1 MGGLAR
7 ALFAFLALSSASCTP
22 SELARDQDSHTL
34 VRTSSASAPSS
45 RPVTDASERWA
56 TFTRSPSPL
65 TEGDVREASLASAC
79 GEPDAAL
86 QKVARDLAITRAK
99 GLGAPDPDAVTW
111 MLRSAGEPHLSPR
124 TLAASGQAPLD
135 DDVLRSK
142 LAGLRGSSTRCA
154 VGIARTAHGGEMV
167 VGVAVDALADLSPLP
182 SRARAGE
189 WLSLEARVHVPV
201 HAAKLVLLGSR
212 GLPRTVPTSLDEKNG
227 IVRARFALER
237 PGAFTVQLVGDLENG
252 PRPLLEARVFADH
265 EPPQAPETD
274 VAPGEEPEGEGNAHE
289 ALARM
294 ITGARNA
301 EGVTPLVRDRALDGL
316 ARAHAERMREGR
328 TVAHDLGEGDLR
340 ARFQAEGYTG
350 KVVGENVAHARSVQL
365 AHRTLYAS
373 ASHRLN
379 LLRADYTHM
388 GIGIAEAPDGSVYV
402 CEVFAAK

>member
-1 MGGLAR
+1 
-7 ALFAFLALSSASCTP
+7 
-22 SELARDQDSHTL
+22 
-34 VRTSSASAPSS
+34 
-45 RPVTDASERWA
+45 
-56 TFTRSPSPL
+56 
-65 TEGDVREASLASAC
+65 
-79 GEPDAAL
+79 
-86 QKVARDLAITRAK
+86 
-99 GLGAPDPDAVTW
+99 
-111 MLRSAGEPHLSPR
+111 MLRAAGEPHLSPR
-124 TLAASGQAPLD
+124 ILAASGQAPLD

-167 VGVAVDALADLSPLP
+167 VAIAVDALADLAPLP

-189 WLSLEARVHVPV
+189 WLSLEAKVHVPV

-212 GLPRTVPTSLDEKNG
+212 GLPRTVPTSLDATNG
-227 IVRARFALER
+227 VVRARFALER

-265 EPPQAPETD
+265 EPPTAPETD
-274 VAPGEEPEGEGNAHE
+274 VAPGEELEGEGNADE

-294 ITGARNA
+294 IAGARST
-301 EGVTPLVRDRALDGL
+301 EGVTSLVRDRALDAL

-328 TVAHDLGEGDLR
+328 MVAHDLGEGDLR
-340 ARFQAEGYTG
+340 ARFEAEGYTG
-350 KVVGENVAHARSVQL
+350 KVVGENVAHARSVRF

-373 ASHRLN
+373 ASHRMN

-388 GIGIAEAPDGSVYV
+388 GIGIAEASDGSVYV